1 MMRGQTRSTRENPMR
16 PSRRVLLPIAAFVAG
31 LVALSAAA
39 VITLV
44 PQARQGVAAS
54 GIGGP
59 FTLVNQDGQTVTER
73 DFAGT
78 PYLAFFGFTHCP
90 DICPTT
96 LQQISDV
103 LAAMGPKADRLKVA
117 FVTVDPER
125 DRPDTLKTYLSSFDP
140 RIVGLTGSPEQVAA
154 AVKTFRAY
162 AKKVPGQGND
172 YTMEHTALVYLMDA
186 QNGFV
191 GAVNINR
198 PAQETAAELGKRL

>member
-1 MMRGQTRSTRENPMR
+1 MR

-39 VITLV
+39 VVTLV
-44 PQARQGVAAS
+44 PQRGGQGGGS

-59 FTLVNQDGQTVTER
+59 FTLVNQDGRTVSER
-73 DFAGT
+73 DFAGE
-78 PYLAFFGFTHCP
+78 PYLVFFGFTHCP

-103 LAAMGPKADRLKVA
+103 LAALGPMADALKVA

-125 DRPDTLKTYLSSFDP
+125 DTPDSLKSYLSSFDS

-162 AKKVPGQGND
+162 ARKVPGQGDD
-172 YTMEHTALVYLMDA
+172 YTMEHTAVVYLMDA
-186 QNGFV
+186 RNGFV
-191 GAVNINR
+191 GAVNLNR
-198 PAQETAAELGKRL
+198 PPQETARELARRL